1 MVVVGGGN
9 VAIDAARISS
19 RCTDAKISMFCLEAR
34 EKMPAS
40 NEEIEEAL
48 EGRNRAEIV
57 GWGPKEVLEEDG
69 HVSGVVFK
77 KCTRVFDAQADFHR
91 NMMRTIQ

>member
-1 MVVVGGGN
+1 MQRVFAWSDVVVVGGGN

-48 EGRNRAEIV
+48 EEGIELNWLQE
-57 GWGPKEVLEEDG
+57 PK
-69 HVSGVVFK
+69 FWK
-77 KCTRVFDAQADFHR
+77 KTV
-91 NMMRTIQ
+91 M

>member
-1 MVVVGGGN
+1 MFIDLSDKKIVVVGGGN

-19 RCTDAKISMFCLEAR
+19 RCIDAKISMFCLETR

-48 EGRNRAEIV
+48 EEGIELNC
-57 GWGPKEVLEEDG
+57 GWGP
-69 HVSGVVFK
+69 
-77 KCTRVFDAQADFHR
+77 
-91 NMMRTIQ
+91 